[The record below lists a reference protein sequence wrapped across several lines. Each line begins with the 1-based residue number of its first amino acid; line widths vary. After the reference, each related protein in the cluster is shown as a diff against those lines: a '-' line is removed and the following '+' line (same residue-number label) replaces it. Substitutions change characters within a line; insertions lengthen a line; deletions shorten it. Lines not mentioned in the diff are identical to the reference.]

1 MLDNTPKQPS
11 KFKAKNKDNHT
22 RFKTSMLR
30 SSLCNYSDSYILVR
44 GTLFENKAAQDQPN
58 NTSNKKLMFKNFV
71 SFTKLHEQ
79 NKQYASR

>member
-1 MLDNTPKQPS
+1 
-11 KFKAKNKDNHT
+11 
-22 RFKTSMLR
+22 MLR

-58 NTSNKKLMFKNFV
+58 NTANKKLMFKNCV
-71 SFTKLHEQ
+71 LFTKLHEQ